1 MKLPGLILIVIA
13 AAGVTGWFAGGIA
26 RDRVLPRHGPPDLGT
41 MSGSAAVSDE
51 DSESQSEIL
60 REASQVAEMSG
71 AFGRSM
77 RMLELVEHA
86 QPATLRALLMLLEKD
101 GAMQEIVAIRWAEI
115 DPQGMAAFVDSGTI
129 VANGE
134 VERALFSTWGA
145 SDPDAAWDYVA
156 EHEGNSETCDRGY
169 AILEDLLDRDPKAA
183 MRLLTRNPNLI
194 HTEDSNDWAQGDLAG
209 AVEMVVALPDGF
221 FKSYLSSLIWDW
233 AESDPRAVVA
243 WLCKPGNPENLEE
256 HISDVSQALTK
267 KDMALAEEIFRESDT
282 PRVRKVLGWE
292 IASQIA
298 KSDPLEAADWVGREL
313 VGDTADQAL
322 ASIADT
328 VASSDPSLA
337 IAIYDK
343 LSQVASNHHI
353 ARAIAGSLWKKDPDT
368 ALQWASSLDDPGEQ
382 RAAADGLDFGVY
394 YQQSPEATIELL
406 SEHPDN
412 AVLGVV
418 AERFAKDYRGADAM
432 QWAQQLPPAH
442 GERLTRKV
450 FENWAN
456 SSPQTA
462 ADFLQSGA
470 VPEPLRPAAVS
481 ALAHQWF
488 TVAPDA
494 ATKWASEAL
503 AASPDPEGDR
513 LAIVRAARVAL
524 PPAEAA
530 RVSELLR

>member
-1 MKLPGLILIVIA
+1 
-13 AAGVTGWFAGGIA
+13 
-26 RDRVLPRHGPPDLGT
+26 
-41 MSGSAAVSDE
+41 MSGSLAVSDE
-51 DSESQSEIL
+51 NPEPQSEIL
-60 REASQVAEMSG
+60 REASQAAEMSG

-77 RMLELVEHA
+77 RILQLVEHA
-86 QPATLRALLMLLEKD
+86 QPATLRALLLLLEKD
-101 GAMQEIVAIRWAEI
+101 RDMQEIVAIRWAEI
-115 DPQGMAAFVDSGTI
+115 DPQGMAAFVDSGTF
-129 VANGE
+129 VANEE
-134 VERALFSTWGA
+134 VEHALFSTWGA
-145 SDPDAAWDYVA
+145 SDPDVAWNYVA
-156 EHEGNSETCDRGY
+156 EHEGNWETCDRGY
-169 AILEDLLDRDPKAA
+169 AILQDLLDRDPKAA

-209 AVEMVVALPDGF
+209 AVKMVVALPDGF
-221 FKSYLSSLIWDW
+221 FKNCLSSLIWDW
-233 AESDPRAVVA
+233 TESDPGAVVA
-243 WLCKPGNPENLEE
+243 WLSEPGNPENMEE

-267 KDMALAEEIFRESDT
+267 KDMALAEEVFQESDS
-282 PRVRKVLGWE
+282 PRVRKVLGTE

-298 KSDPLEAADWVGREL
+298 ESDPLKAIDWIEREL
-313 VGDTADQAL
+313 ADDEADQAL

-328 VASSDPSLA
+328 VASSDSSLA

-343 LSQVASNHHI
+343 LPRGAGHDFI

-382 RAAADGLDFGVY
+382 GAAADGLDFGVY
-394 YQQSPEATIELL
+394 YQQSPQATIELL

-412 AVLGVV
+412 AVLGMI
-418 AERFAKDYRGADAM
+418 AERFARDYQGADAM
-432 QWAQQLPPAH
+432 KWAQQLPSTH

-462 ADFLQSGA
+462 ADFLRTGA
-470 VPEPLRPAAVS
+470 VPGTLRPAAVS

-494 ATKWASEAL
+494 AANWASEAL
-503 AASPDPEGDR
+503 AASPDPAADR
-513 LAIVRAARVAL
+513 LAIVRAARLAL
-524 PPAEAA
+524 PPAEAS